1 MRLIDFRSDTVT
13 KPTPSMRRAMAEA
26 EVGDDVYGEDP
37 TVNRLQER
45 AAELLG
51 KEEALFVPTGTM
63 GNQIAVKLHTRPGQE
78 VVIEERGHI
87 YNYEMAAMSA
97 VSGALARPV
106 KSADGSGILTWDDV
120 RAAVHA
126 NDAPYYVART
136 GLLVLENSHNFA
148 GGAVMTRERTEEL
161 CDGAHALGLPVH
173 LDGARVFN
181 AAAALGEQVSALAAP
196 ADSVMF
202 CLSKGL
208 GAPVGSLLLGTRAFI
223 EEARRWR
230 KLLGGGMR
238 QAGVL
243 AAAGLVAL
251 EETPARLAQ
260 DHANARRL
268 AEGVAE
274 LPGVEIDPERVRT
287 NIVIFGV
294 AETGLAPGEI
304 CARVRASHGVLCTAF
319 GDTIRMVTHYD
330 VSREDV
336 EVALRALKE
345 VFSRR

>member
-1 MRLIDFRSDTVT
+1 MIDLRSDTVT
-13 KPTPSMRRAMAEA
+13 RPTPAMRRAMAEA

-45 AAELLG
+45 AAEVFE
-51 KEEALFVPTGTM
+51 KEAALFVPTGSM
-63 GNQIAVKLHTRPGQE
+63 ANQIAVKLHTRPGEE

-106 KSADGSGILTWDDV
+106 RSLDGTGVLTWEEV

-126 NDAPYYVART
+126 DDAPYYVART
-136 GLLVLENSHNFA
+136 GLVALENSHNLA
-148 GGAVMTRERTEEL
+148 GGAVMTRERTEEI
-161 CDGAHALGLPVH
+161 CDGAHALGLRVH

-181 AAAALGEQVSALAAP
+181 AAESLGETVAALARP

-208 GAPVGSLLLGTRAFI
+208 GAPVGSVLLGGRGFV

-251 EETPARLAQ
+251 AETPPRLAE

-274 LPGVEIDPERVRT
+274 LPGVKIDPESVRT
-287 NIVIFGV
+287 NIVLFDVSGTRV
-294 AETGLAPGEI
+294 SADAV
-304 CARVRASHGVLCTAF
+304 CARLRDEHGVLCSAF
-319 GDTIRMVTHYD
+319 GDSIRMVTHYD
-330 VSREDV
+330 VSRGDV
-336 EVALRALKE
+336 EVALGALKA
-345 VFSRR
+345 VVSRQ

>member
-13 KPTPSMRRAMAEA
+13 RPTPAMRRAMAEA

-45 AAELLG
+45 AAEAFG
-51 KEEALFVPTGTM
+51 KEAALFVPTGSM

-106 KSADGSGILTWDDV
+106 KSADGSGILKWDDV
-120 RAAVHA
+120 KAAVKTK
-126 NDAPYYVART
+126 DAPYYAART
-136 GLLVLENSHNFA
+136 GLLVLENTHNFA
-148 GGAVMTRERTEEL
+148 GGAVLTRERTEEL
-161 CDGAHALGLPVH
+161 CDGAHSLGLPVH
-173 LDGARVFN
+173 LDGARIFN
-181 AAAALGEQVSALAAP
+181 AAAALGETVAALAAP

-223 EEARRWR
+223 EEARSWR

-251 EETPARLAQ
+251 EESPPKLAE

-268 AEGVAE
+268 AEGVAG
-274 LPGVEIDPERVRT
+274 LPGVEIDPERVQT
-287 NIVIFGV
+287 NIVIFDVKG
-294 AETGLAPGEI
+294 TGLAPGEI

-336 EVALRALKE
+336 DVALEALRRALKE
-345 VFSRR
+345 A